1 MTYKILNLN
10 NRSLDKICMIRIYL
24 TKSIITMALF
34 LFKKLEKITIKIKV
48 LFIQN
53 LRAYK
58 NLTNK
63 LLTKIFS

>member
-34 LFKKLEKITIKIKV
+34 LFKKLAKITIKIKV
-48 LFIQN
+48 LVIQN

-58 NLTNK
+58 TLTNK